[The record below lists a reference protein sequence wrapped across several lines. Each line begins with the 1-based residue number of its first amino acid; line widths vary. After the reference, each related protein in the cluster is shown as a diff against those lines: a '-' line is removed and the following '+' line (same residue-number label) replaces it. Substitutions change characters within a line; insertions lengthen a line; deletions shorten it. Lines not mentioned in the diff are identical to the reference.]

1 MSALSI
7 AIVILCLILVPKRM
21 HLHAVTMIYI
31 PAQIYITYTILPA
44 VYTDWIQNTLQDI
57 SRAAL
62 FGGYSMG

>member
-31 PAQIYITYTILPA
+31 PAQIYITYNILPA